1 MNSPSQL
8 VEHFFRHEYGRMVA
22 LLTSRMG
29 AANLQL
35 VEDSV
40 QTAMS
45 RALSNWPR
53 HGVPENPSAWLYRCA
68 ANAAID
74 ALRHQSKVAQQS
86 DLGTTVAEASCED
99 LHRRL
104 DEHVGDETLRLLF
117 LCCHPSLAAES
128 RVALALRMVGGF
140 STAEV
145 ASGLLSTP
153 VNVEKRITRA
163 KEKLREHAAEIVD
176 LDGQAVAERLESV
189 QATVYL
195 IFNEGFASSEG
206 SAPIRQDLCDEAIR
220 LTRML
225 ASHPVCSQPS
235 TAALLALLLLHS
247 ARLGERIDAGGS
259 IILLADQDRT
269 QWSWTKV
276 REAMNWMAQS
286 ADGDQLSR
294 YHIEAAIAWEHSRVQ
309 QFSNTDWKRILELYK
324 MLQNRYPSPAV
335 LLNLA
340 IAASYAIDCQEG
352 LQRLLAISDQQRK
365 PLRPWWDCAM
375 ADLLHRNQQTKAAI
389 SHLRDALALA
399 TNSAQRAMIQSRLDR
414 HQESTHH

>member
-35 VEDSV
+35 VEDAV

-45 RALSNWPR
+45 RALSNWSR
-53 HGVPENPSAWLYRCA
+53 CGVPESPSAWLYRCA

-74 ALRHQSKVAQQS
+74 ALRHQSKVARQ
-86 DLGTTVAEASCED
+86 LGKTESVAEASCED
-99 LHRRL
+99 LHRSL
-104 DEHVGDETLRLLF
+104 DQQVGDETLRLLF

-128 RVALALRMVGGF
+128 RVALALRTVGGF
-140 STAEV
+140 STTEI

-153 VNVEKRITRA
+153 VSVEKRITRA
-163 KEKLREHAAEIVD
+163 KEKLRDHSAEITE
-176 LDGQAVAERLESV
+176 LDGRAVAERLESV

-195 IFNEGFASSEG
+195 MFNEGFASTEG
-206 SAPIRQDLCDEAIR
+206 NSPIRQDLCDEAVR

-225 ASHPVCSQPS
+225 ASHPLCSQPS

-247 ARLGERIDAGGS
+247 ARLDERIDAGGA

-269 QWSWTKV
+269 QWNWAKV
-276 REAMNWMAQS
+276 REAMNWMLQS

-294 YHIEAAIAWEHSRVQ
+294 FHIEAAIAWEHSRGQ
-309 QFSNTDWKRILELYK
+309 QFSSTDWKRILELYT

-340 IAASYAIDCQEG
+340 IAASYAIDSQEG
-352 LQRLLAISDQQRK
+352 LRRLLQITDQHRK
-365 PLRPWWDCAM
+365 SLRPWWDCAM
-375 ADLLHRNQQTKAAI
+375 ADLLLRNHQTKAAI

-399 TNSAQRAMIQSRLDR
+399 TNTAQRAMIQIRLDGL
-414 HQESTHH
+414 QATI

>member
-22 LLTSRMG
+22 VLTSRMG

-35 VEDSV
+35 VEDAV

-45 RALSNWPR
+45 RALSNWSR
-53 HGVPENPSAWLYRCA
+53 YGVPENPSAWLYRCA
-68 ANAAID
+68 TNAAID
-74 ALRHQSKVAQQS
+74 ALRHQAKVARQ
-86 DLGTTVAEASCED
+86 LGIGATVAEPSCED
-99 LHRRL
+99 LHRSL
-104 DEHVGDETLRLLF
+104 DQQVGDETLRLLF

-128 RVALALRMVGGF
+128 RVALALRTVGGF
-140 STAEV
+140 STTEI

-153 VNVEKRITRA
+153 VSVEKRITRA
-163 KEKLREHAAEIVD
+163 KERLRDQTAEITE

-195 IFNEGFASSEG
+195 MFNEGFASTEG
-206 SAPIRQDLCDEAIR
+206 NSPIRQDLCDEAVR

-225 ASHPVCSQPS
+225 ASHPLCAQPS

-247 ARLGERIDAGGS
+247 ARLGERIDARGA

-269 QWSWTKV
+269 QWNWAKV
-276 REAMNWMAQS
+276 REAMNWMLQS
-286 ADGDQLSR
+286 ADGGQLSR
-294 YHIEAAIAWEHSRVQ
+294 YHIEAAIAWEHSRGQ
-309 QFSNTDWKRILELYK
+309 QFSSTDWKRILELYT

-335 LLNLA
+335 MLNLA
-340 IAASYAIDCQEG
+340 IAASYAIDIQEG
-352 LQRLLAISDQQRK
+352 LRRLLQITDQHRK
-365 PLRPWWDCAM
+365 SLRPWWDCAM
-375 ADLLHRNQQTKAAI
+375 ADSLLRNQHTTAAI

-414 HQESTHH
+414 LQA